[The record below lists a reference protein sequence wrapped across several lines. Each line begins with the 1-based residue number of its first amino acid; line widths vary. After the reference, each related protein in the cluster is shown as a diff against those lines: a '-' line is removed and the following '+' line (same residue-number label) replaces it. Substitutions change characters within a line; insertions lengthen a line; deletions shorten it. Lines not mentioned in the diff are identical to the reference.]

1 MRRKTVSEIIAS
13 RLRDIR
19 DRRSVVVEESKREEL
34 GYVAS
39 RMAGIMDKENLDNE
53 DKLFLLQ
60 YMEEKERVCFG
71 TSCPVGNMRWIVDR

>member
-60 YMEEKERVCFG
+60 YVEEKERVCFG
-71 TSCPVGNMRWIVDR
+71 TSFPVGNMRWIVDR

>member
-19 DRRSVVVEESKREEL
+19 GRRSVVVEESKREEL

-39 RMAGIMDKENLDNE
+39 RMAGIIDKDSLDNE
-53 DKLFLLQ
+53 DRLFLLQ
-60 YMEEKERVCFG
+60 YV
-71 TSCPVGNMRWIVDR
+71 

>member
-1 MRRKTVSEIIAS
+1 M
-13 RLRDIR
+13 
-19 DRRSVVVEESKREEL
+19 VEESKREELEL

-60 YMEEKERVCFG
+60 YVEEKERVCFG
-71 TSCPVGNMRWIVDR
+71 TSFPVGNMRWIVDR

>member
-19 DRRSVVVEESKREEL
+19 EKRSVVVEEIKKEEF

-39 RMAGIMDKENLDNE
+39 RMATILDK
-53 DKLFLLQ
+53 
-60 YMEEKERVCFG
+60 
-71 TSCPVGNMRWIVDR
+71 